1 MPTRPEI
8 PYILTPIDK
17 RPSEEDERRI
27 ENDHEDAVHELYTS
41 SAYHGTI
48 PVNAFSAVAI
58 MNLRKR
64 FKHAPAEDNHR
75 GEEIY
80 TRLTF
85 GQENEFLDLSIARR
99 EAEAMTTLAS
109 GNFAD
114 WQVAKLG
121 EDIRVKVFDLSE
133 VSHADDPLAAI
144 AVKLTIG
151 KAVMFDKEIPIV
163 GRHYGVL
170 SLNDG
175 GLEEYERT
183 ALKILSIR
191 DKAEDSNH
199 YAEDTF
205 RPFTQDVKSMLEKAT
220 MRHGGLT
227 ITPVVESLYTAS
239 PIHPPNWRY

>member
-41 SAYHGTI
+41 PAYHGDI

-64 FKHAPAEDNHR
+64 FKHAPADDSHR

-85 GQENEFLDLSIARR
+85 GQENEFLDLSVARR

-114 WQVAKLG
+114 WHVAKLG

-144 AVKLTIG
+144 AVKLTVG
-151 KAVMFDKEIPIV
+151 KAVMFDKEIPVV
-163 GRHYGVL
+163 GRHYGIV
-170 SLNDG
+170 SLNDS
-175 GLEEYERT
+175 GLEAYERT

-199 YAEDTF
+199 YTEDTF
-205 RPFTQDVKSMLEKAT
+205 RPFTQDVTTMLEKAA

-239 PIHPPNWRY
+239 PIHPPNWRA